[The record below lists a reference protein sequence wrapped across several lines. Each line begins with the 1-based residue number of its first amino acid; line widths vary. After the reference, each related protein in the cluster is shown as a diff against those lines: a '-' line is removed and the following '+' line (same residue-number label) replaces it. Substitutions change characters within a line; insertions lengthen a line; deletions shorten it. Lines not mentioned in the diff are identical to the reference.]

1 MRLQSLKVSQQ
12 HFIEQRVLIAQKKSE
27 YQEYIDAK
35 DDIELALSK
44 LAEASQVEAV
54 ALYSELLTTLVS
66 EVMGKKQVVIL
77 ETRKF
82 RNKVHLDLFCEE
94 EGGHRVDIAEA
105 KGGSICN
112 LIAAGMRVVSIIQSP
127 YRRFLFLDE
136 PDCWLAPSLVGP
148 FVRVLRR
155 LCNEVGVQMVY
166 ISHHSIK
173 TIGDDI
179 YNVHLER
186 RGELVADVNKG
197 QCIEPFALLSNELRE
212 KNGGFGVEWLSG
224 AGIRFIEIKDFMSH
238 AKTRVSLAP
247 GLTLLTGENDIGK
260 TSVFRALKAL
270 SINDAAVKFIR
281 HGKDFTSVTVGL
293 ENEVVVN
300 WSFVDRKSI
309 KSSYTVSNGL
319 EEITIDVPNGEV
331 PYQVK
336 QLLSFG
342 EVDTFDLHFSD
353 QRDPLF
359 LLNSAVKGHQRASF
373 LNISDDFEVV
383 VKMNAIH
390 AKKLSDMRSRVK
402 TMKEQLEE
410 VNQSLACYRPLPVLL
425 ELENQTVNSG
435 SSEAQKLE
443 SINKWI
449 INEAK
454 ICEFDVSLTSLARL
468 NSSLLLESFIGEDIH
483 ELFECIV
490 EESSDHTQSLTQL
503 SNAISDTQFKA
514 PILNK
519 INVIM
524 NDSNESCASV
534 VKLSVLQD
542 TLNKKVES
550 STTIERL
557 MNSINSNFGD
567 IQICNEC
574 GQPLETHEV
583 KH

>member
-1 MRLQSLKVSQQ
+1 MRLQSLKVSQE
-12 HFIEQRVLIAQKKSE
+12 HFIEQRVMIAQKKSE

-35 DDIELALSK
+35 DDIESALSQ
-44 LAEASQVEAV
+44 LAEASQIEAV

-112 LIAAGMRVVSIIQSP
+112 LISAGMRVVSIIQSP
-127 YRRFLFLDE
+127 CRRFLFLDE

-166 ISHHSIK
+166 ISHHSVK

-197 QCIEPFALLSNELRE
+197 QSIEPFALLSNELRE
-212 KNGGFGVEWLSG
+212 KNGNFGVEWLSG

-270 SINDAAVKFIR
+270 SINDASVKFIR

-309 KSSYTVSNGL
+309 KSSYTVSNGS
-319 EEITIDVPNGEV
+319 EEITFDVPNGEV
-331 PYQVK
+331 PHQVR

-373 LNISDDFEVV
+373 LNISDDFEV
-383 VKMNAIH
+383 KMNAMH
-390 AKKLSDMRSRVK
+390 GKKLSDMRSRVK

-410 VNQSLACYRPLPVLL
+410 VNQRLACYRPLPVLL
-425 ELENQTVNSG
+425 ELEYQTLNSG
-435 SSEAQKLE
+435 SSEAQRLE
-443 SINKWI
+443 SLNKWI

-454 ICEFDVSLTSLARL
+454 ICEFDLSLAALARL
-468 NSSLLLESFIGEDIH
+468 NSSLLFESSIGEDIH
-483 ELFECIV
+483 ELFEFIV
-490 EESSDHTQSLTQL
+490 EESTDHTQPLTQL
-503 SNAISDTQFKA
+503 YNAISDSKLKG

-519 INVIM
+519 LNVIV
-524 NDSNESCASV
+524 NDSDDSCVSI
-534 VKLSVLQD
+534 VKLASLQEM
-542 TLNKKVES
+542 LNKKVES

-567 IQICNEC
+567 IKMCNEC
-574 GQPLETHEV
+574 GQPLEINEV

>member
-12 HFIEQRVLIAQKKSE
+12 HFIDQRVMIAQKKSE

-35 DDIELALSK
+35 DDIESAISQ
-44 LAEASQVEAV
+44 LAEASQMEAV

-66 EVMGKKQVVIL
+66 EVMGKKQVVTL

-136 PDCWLAPSLVGP
+136 PDCWLAPTLVGP

-166 ISHHSIK
+166 ISHHSVR
-173 TIGDDI
+173 TIGEDI
-179 YNVHLER
+179 YNVHLAR
-186 RGELVADVNKG
+186 RGELVTDVNEG
-197 QCIEPFALLSNELRE
+197 QSAEKLALLSNELRE

-238 AKTRVSLAP
+238 ANTRISLAP

-270 SINDAAVKFIR
+270 SINNAAVKFIR
-281 HGKDFTSVTVGL
+281 HGEDLTSVTVGL
-293 ENEVVVN
+293 ENDVVVN
-300 WSFVDRKSI
+300 WSFVDRKTI
-309 KSSYTVSNGL
+309 KSSYTITSGL
-319 EEITIDVPNGEV
+319 EEVSFDVASGEV

-342 EVDTFDLHFSD
+342 EVGTFDLHFSD

-359 LLNSAVKGHQRASF
+359 LLSSGVKGHQRASF

-383 VKMNAIH
+383 VKMNEIH
-390 AKKLSDMRSRVK
+390 TKKISDMRSRVK
-402 TMKEQLEE
+402 TMNEQLEE
-410 VNQSLACYRPLPVLL
+410 VNQSLACYRPLPSLL
-425 ELENQTVNSG
+425 SLESQTLGAG
-435 SSEAQKLE
+435 SSEAIKLGALC
-443 SINKWI
+443 KWMG
-449 INEAK
+449 NEPK
-454 ICEFDVSLTSLARL
+454 ILEFDSSLASLARL
-468 NSSLLLESFIGEDIH
+468 NCSLSQSNMADEIH
-483 ELFECIV
+483 ELFELV
-490 EESSDHTQSLTQL
+490 EDIGNDNTAALTPL
-503 SNAISDTQFKA
+503 INAIGQVKFKE
-514 PILNK
+514 PILFKLNGI
-519 INVIM
+519 INDK
-524 NDSNESCASV
+524 NDSMALE
-534 VKLSVLQD
+534 KLVSLQGILD
-542 TLNKKVES
+542 KKFVS
-550 STTIERL
+550 SRSIENL
-557 MNSINSNFGD
+557 MIAIHMNYGD
-567 IQICNEC
+567 IHACIEC
-574 GQPLETHEV
+574 GQPVEPHEV